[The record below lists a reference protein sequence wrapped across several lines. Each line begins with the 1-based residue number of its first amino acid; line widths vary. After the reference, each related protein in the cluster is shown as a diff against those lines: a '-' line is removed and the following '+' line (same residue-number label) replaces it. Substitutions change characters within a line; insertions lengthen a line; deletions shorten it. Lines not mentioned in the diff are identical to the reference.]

1 MNRHNS
7 SIGFTTLRGVRR
19 LLEKDKDKDKEGE
32 KEREREKE
40 KDRGMQL
47 HKMVSEQRIE
57 DVQLLLADP
66 VISRYLSLSSLF
78 FFYVIVVINRTIGR

>member
-19 LLEKDKDKDKEGE
+19 LLEKDKDKEGE

-78 FFYVIVVINRTIGR
+78 FLCYRCN